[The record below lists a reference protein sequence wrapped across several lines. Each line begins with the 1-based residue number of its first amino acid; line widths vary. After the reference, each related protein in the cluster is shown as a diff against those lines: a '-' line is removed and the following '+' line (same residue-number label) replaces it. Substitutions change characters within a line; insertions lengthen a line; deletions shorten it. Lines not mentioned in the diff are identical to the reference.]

1 MIADTLPLPE
11 HPGSYDPAP
20 ADKLGSHSF
29 AGVQSQV
36 AP

>member
-1 MIADTLPLPE
+1 MTADTLPLPE

-20 ADKLGSHSF
+20 ADRLGSHSL
-29 AGVQSQV
+29 AGGQSQV